1 MPPNTCG
8 EPVEPWA
15 ALIKCVYEAMHR
27 ACRGVDPL
35 KCPKCGGEMRVISFI
50 EKDAV
55 IEKILRRFEVP
66 DGGRHCG
73 LWKEPPI
80 RPPPTAPPAV
90 PPQIRALDYGF
101 YERTCA

>member
-1 MPPNTCG
+1 MT
-8 EPVEPWA
+8 WA
-15 ALIKCVYEAMHR
+15 ALIKCVYE
-27 ACRGVDPL
+27 VDPL

-50 EKDAV
+50 EEEAV
-55 IEKILRRFEVP
+55 IRKILQ
-66 DGGRHCG
+66 HCG
-73 LWKEPPI
+73 LWQEPPI